1 MPDPSITLSRRVT
14 KGSTLRHVNFTHMR
28 RLLHVVLFY
37 IVRSVRVL
45 LPNSI
50 TREVLILL
58 ARVRVPDSGAILV
71 ELVF

>member
-1 MPDPSITLSRRVT
+1 
-14 KGSTLRHVNFTHMR
+14 MR